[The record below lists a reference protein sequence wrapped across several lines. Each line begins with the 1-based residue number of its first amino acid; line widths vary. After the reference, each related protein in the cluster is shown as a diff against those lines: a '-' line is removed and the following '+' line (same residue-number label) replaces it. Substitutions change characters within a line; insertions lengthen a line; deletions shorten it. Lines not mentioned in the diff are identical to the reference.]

1 MGKKDKNK
9 LPAVDNSL
17 PVSPY
22 IDPKLQKKVLN
33 ELTRGFEWYF
43 PSVHSPYGEFI
54 ARWYL
59 PNSFKTLL
67 NRRDNHLKKLKNPK
81 ETFKDILKNK
91 VKQCEVLLSI
101 IRDKWIEHDLELID
115 EMKTFKPYKDT
126 SGKQHKKRGDIALF
140 HGKNIEW
147 EKVII
152 SLPAKEWTA
161 SYELR
166 VRIKGKQRSE
176 PFGLKEFGFWNL
188 RGKKPTMLFVTL
200 QALAN
205 VKSTIGHEG
214 NKDEM
219 RRFGKSVSALG
230 KLLNRQLGINGSPFN
245 TKELHWTPK
254 FKIEIE
260 KDEDF
265 ISRDS
270 KTVHYGE
277 WMSSEEDLMN

>member
-9 LPAVDNSL
+9 FPAVDNSP

-67 NRRDNHLKKLKNPK
+67 KRRDNHLKKLKNPK

-115 EMKTFKPYKDT
+115 EMKTFIPDSKPDDT
-126 SGKQHKKRGDIALF
+126 KFDPENPKTELNKSIDLKEYDTNEIKWGVSYFK
-140 HGKNIEW
+140 W
-147 EKVII
+147 I
-152 SLPAKEWTA
+152 SLSKQAKVELLADKARQDTNL
-161 SYELR
+161 SYH
-166 VRIKGKQRSE
+166 VWHNNFKQ
-176 PFGLKEFGFWNL
+176 EFPDGYSVEMGRYKKKFSYSN
-188 RGKKPTMLFVTL
+188 RGEQF
-200 QALAN
+200 A
-205 VKSTIGHEG
+205 
-214 NKDEM
+214 
-219 RRFGKSVSALG
+219 
-230 KLLNRQLGINGSPFN
+230 INGLAFYKKN
-245 TKELHWTPK
+245 
-254 FKIEIE
+254 
-260 KDEDF
+260 
-265 ISRDS
+265 R
-270 KTVHYGE
+270 
-277 WMSSEEDLMN
+277 

>member
-147 EKVII
+147 EKIII
-152 SLPAKEWTA
+152 SLPAKDETA
-161 SYELR
+161 SYELK
-166 VRIKGKQRSE
+166 VRIKSTRESE
-176 PFGLKEFGFWNL
+176 SFSLKEFGFWNN
-188 RGKKPTMLFVTL
+188 RDNKPNRLFVAL
-200 QALAN
+200 KALAN
-205 VKSTIGHEG
+205 IKSMLSLEG
-214 NKDEM
+214 NKDELI
-219 RRFGKSVSALG
+219 RFGKTVSTLG
-230 KLLNRQLGINGSPFN
+230 KLLNRQLGIDGSPFN
-245 TKELHWTPK
+245 KKELLWSPK
-254 FKIEIE
+254 FKIKPD
-260 KDEDF
+260 KDEGF
-265 ISRDS
+265 ITRDS
-270 KTVHYGE
+270 KTVPYE
-277 WMSSEEDLMN
+277 DWMESDEDLMN